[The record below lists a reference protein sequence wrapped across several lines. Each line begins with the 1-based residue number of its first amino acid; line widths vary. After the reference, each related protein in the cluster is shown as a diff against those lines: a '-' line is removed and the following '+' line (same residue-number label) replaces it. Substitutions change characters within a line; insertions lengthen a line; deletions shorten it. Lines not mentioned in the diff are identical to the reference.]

1 MGTPNKWMVYLC
13 LFHMKFCGIIWISYG
28 MIMYDIH
35 TVYYDPY
42 DTIKILK
49 KYSKT
54 FHRFLTITWIDT
66 SYLEINKCLTYTDID
81 II

>member
-1 MGTPNKWMVYLC
+1 MVSYEILWY
-13 LFHMKFCGIIWISYG
+13 HIDIIW
-28 MIMYDIH
+28 YDIH

-42 DTIKILK
+42 DTIKIPK

-66 SYLEINKCLTYTDID
+66 SYLEIKKCLTYTDID

>member
-1 MGTPNKWMVYLC
+1 MVYFMDGLGVINGFIWNSVVSYGYHMVYL
-13 LFHMKFCGIIWISYG
+13 
-28 MIMYDIH
+28 YDIH

-54 FHRFLTITWIDT
+54 FHRFLTITWIDI
-66 SYLEINKCLTYTDID
+66 SYLEINNCLTYTDID